1 MILYIYPMKSMK
13 TNLFSLFLV
22 LMSACAFGQKNFEKG
37 YIVDNDNCKV
47 DCMIKNK
54 NLKHNPADFS
64 FKREGSSLEENGTIN
79 TIKEFGIYG
88 KLKYIRAI
96 VRIDRSS
103 DALDKLTYVQY
114 PVWSEEK
121 LFLKVIVEGKAS
133 LYSFSD
139 GNIKK
144 IFYCVTDNA
153 INQLIYKRYLMD
165 IEYVG
170 VRTNFIYSYTVENLE
185 FRQQLI
191 RDVLCADTKLS
202 TTTSIK
208 YYQNELEKYFINYNK
223 CSVLN

>member
-1 MILYIYPMKSMK
+1 MKA
-13 TNLFSLFLV
+13 NLFSLLLV
-22 LMSACAFGQKNFEKG
+22 LMSAYAFGQNKFEKG
-37 YIVDNDNCKV
+37 YLIDNDNYKV
-47 DCMIKNK
+47 ECMIKNK
-54 NLKHNPADFS
+54 NLKHNPVDFS
-64 FKREGSSLEENGTIN
+64 FKREGSTLEENGTIN

-88 KLKYIRAI
+88 KLKYRR
-96 VRIDRSS
+96 VDVKIDRSS
-103 DALDKLTYVQY
+103 DALDKLTYIQY

-144 IFYCVTDNA
+144 FFYSVSDNA

-165 IEYVG
+165 LEYVA
-170 VRTNFIYSYTVENLE
+170 VRTNFIYSYTVENFG

-191 RDVLCADTKLS
+191 KDVLCADTKLS
-202 TTTSIK
+202 TVANIK
-208 YYQNELEKYFINYNK
+208 YYQKELAKYFINYNK

>member
-1 MILYIYPMKSMK
+1 MK
-13 TNLFSLFLV
+13 TYLFSLLLV
-22 LMSACAFGQKNFEKG
+22 LMSAYAYSQNKFEKG
-37 YIVDNDNCKV
+37 YLIDNDDYKV
-47 DCMIKNK
+47 ECMIKNK
-54 NLKHNPADFS
+54 NLKHNPVDFS
-64 FKREGSSLEENGTIN
+64 FIREGSSLEENGTIN

-88 KLKYIRAI
+88 KLKYIR
-96 VRIDRSS
+96 VSVKIDRSS
-103 DALDKLTYVQY
+103 DALDKLTYEQY
-114 PVWSEEK
+114 PVWSEEN

-144 IFYCVTDNA
+144 FFYCVSDST
-153 INQLIYKRYLMD
+153 INQLIYKRYLID

-170 VRTNFIYSYTVENLE
+170 IRTNFIYSYTVENLE

-202 TTTSIK
+202 SVASIK

-223 CSVLN
+223 CSLLN